1 MIKSLTDMLYKK
13 ISPVGCCPGIL
24 YGQVKVHKPA
34 INNCPSFRPIL
45 DAINTP
51 SYKLP
56 KFLVPILSPL
66 AINKYTVKDFL
77 AFAKEIAKTDCNY
90 VMASLDVEIL
100 FTNIPLEE
108 TIENCVYDLFYDKS
122 KIDNLT
128 KPDVYDLLSAAAKE
142 SFFIFDNSIYRQIDG
157 VSVGSSLG
165 PTLVNVFLCRYE
177 KGWLESCL
185 IEFKTKL
192 SRRCVDDIFV
202 MFQSRDQNVY
212 WLCEYKLYQYKFYIL
227 NRTSK

>member
-13 ISPVGCCPGIL
+13 ISPVGCPPGIL
-24 YGQVKVHKPA
+24 YGQIFYIHKPA

-45 DAINTP
+45 DTINTP

-66 AINKYTVKDFL
+66 ATNKYTVKDSL

-90 VMASLDVEIL
+90 IMGSLDVEIL
-100 FTNIPLEE
+100 FTSIPLEE
-108 TIENCVYDLFYDKS
+108 TIENCVNDLFYDKS

-142 SFFIFDNSIYRQIDG
+142 SFFIFDNSIYPQIDG
-157 VSVGSSLG
+157 AAVGSPLG
-165 PTLVNVFLCRYE
+165 PTLANVF
-177 KGWLESCL
+177 
-185 IEFKTKL
+185 F
-192 SRRCVDDIFV
+192 CVV
-202 MFQSRDQNVY
+202 MKRNG
-212 WLCEYKLYQYKFYIL
+212 
-227 NRTSK
+227 